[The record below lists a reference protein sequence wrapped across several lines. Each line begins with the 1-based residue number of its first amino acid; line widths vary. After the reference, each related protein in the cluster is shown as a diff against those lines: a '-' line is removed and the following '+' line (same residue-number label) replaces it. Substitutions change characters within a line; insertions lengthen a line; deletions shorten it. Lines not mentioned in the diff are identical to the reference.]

1 MATGRCVNIMRCSKA
16 KNKELIEADKANFIC
31 PECGKPLVEVTQ
43 QGGTDKADK
52 GEPKKPKKVKG
63 GDKGSNAKLIGI
75 IVAIIAVLG
84 GAGAGIYSVIN
95 KEKKPT
101 AIKLDKSTLTMKVGD
116 RDLIVPSVEPEGVKA
131 TFTFKTTDNS
141 IIDVTKGGE
150 LTARKK
156 GTATITVKC
165 EENPEIR
172 AFCKVTVEDK
182 DTVGP
187 PPPPDSLVEKLSF
200 NEADFTLKE
209 GESKQL
215 SITVSPENHTETL
228 MCSSDDETIATV
240 DESLTVTAKK
250 AGTTNIRIT
259 ADKSGKNDVVK
270 VTVKPKGD
278 PPYSL
283 GWGNYSGPMSGGKP
297 HGFGGTITV
306 TKSHT
311 IDLKKASGETVQV
324 NRGDKIMNVKM
335 ENGKLRQGEIHFSNG
350 TRRYLSGL

>member
-1 MATGRCVNIMRCSKA
+1 MATGKCVNIMRCSKA

-31 PECGKPLVEVTQ
+31 PECGKPLVEV
-43 QGGTDKADK
+43 GTAPPPPPPPPIKWIIAICIL
-52 GEPKKPKKVKG
+52 
-63 GDKGSNAKLIGI
+63 LIGI
-75 IVAIIAVLG
+75 GV
-84 GAGAGIYSVIN
+84 GAYFLFFN
-95 KEKKPT
+95 KEQMPT
-101 AIKLDKSTLTMKVGD
+101 KINLDKTELTLKVGD

-131 TFTFKTTDNS
+131 TFTFKVNS
-141 IIDVTKGGE
+141 SNIDVKGGE
-150 LTARKK
+150 ITARRK

-165 EENPEIR
+165 EENPDIR
-172 AFCKVTVEDK
+172 AICKVTVEEDI
-182 DTVGP
+182 
-187 PPPPDSLVEKLSF
+187 PDPIPVKTLSI
-200 NEADFTLKE
+200 NDADFILKE

-228 MCSSDDETIATV
+228 MCSSDDEAIATV

-259 ADKSGKNDVVK
+259 ADKSNKTDVVK
-270 VTVKPKGD
+270 ITVKPKGE
-278 PPYSL
+278 PPVQPYSL
-283 GWGNYSGPMSGGKP
+283 GWGKYSGPTSGGKP

-306 TKSHT
+306 TKSHI

-324 NRGDKIMNVKM
+324 NPGDKIVSVKM

>member
-1 MATGRCVNIMRCSKA
+1 MERKGICKNVGACELANAKKVQIITDDDADFICQNPDCGEELQEYKEVPVDPPIDWKKIIIIAAVIAILGGVGFGIYSYISKA
-16 KNKELIEADKANFIC
+16 KTPTKINLDKTELI
-31 PECGKPLVEVTQ
+31 L
-43 QGGTDKADK
+43 
-52 GEPKKPKKVKG
+52 
-63 GDKGSNAKLIGI
+63 
-75 IVAIIAVLG
+75 
-84 GAGAGIYSVIN
+84 
-95 KEKKPT
+95 
-101 AIKLDKSTLTMKVGD
+101 KVGD

-131 TFTFKTTDNS
+131 AFTFKTTDNS

-172 AFCKVTVEDK
+172 AFCKVMVEDK
-182 DTVGP
+182 DTVAP
-187 PPPPDSLVEKLSF
+187 PPPPEVKELSF
-200 NEADFTLKE
+200 NEADFTLKK

-215 SITVSPENHTETL
+215 SITVSPENHIETL
-228 MCSSDDETIATV
+228 VCSSDDETIATV
-240 DESLTVTAKK
+240 DESLMVTAKK
-250 AGTTNIRIT
+250 AGSTNIRIT
-259 ADKSGKNDVVK
+259 ADKSGKTAVVK
-270 VTVKPKGD
+270 VTVKEGPIPIGN
-278 PPYSL
+278 
-283 GWGNYSGPMSGGKP
+283 WGTYSGPTSGGKP

-306 TKSHT
+306 TKSHI